1 MATVLA
7 LVLLCAM
14 GRPSLASAGPQ
25 AGGRDAS
32 IEPRPVILATR
43 DGGTVHGDLYGSGR
57 RGLVLAHGGRLT
69 KGSWAKQV
77 PELLGAGFRVLAIDF
92 RGFGE
97 SRAGEPADPAH
108 HFDVL
113 AAVHYLRKEG
123 ATTVAVVGGSFGG
136 VAAAAAA
143 VAEPGS
149 IDRLVLLGATP
160 EPPDEKLVTRKL
172 YIATRDDANAAGLRL
187 PGLQTHFA
195 KAPEPK
201 ELIVLPGSAHAQFM
215 FDSDLAPRVMR
226 EILRFLTAP

>member
-1 MATVLA
+1 MRA

-14 GRPSLASAGPQ
+14 GFAYLAPTGPQ
-25 AGGRDAS
+25 AGVRSSSG
-32 IEPRPVILATR
+32 EPRPVRLTTR
-43 DGGTVHGDLYGSGR
+43 DGGAVHGDLYGSGP
-57 RGLVLAHGGRLT
+57 RGLVLAHGGRFT
-69 KGSWAKQV
+69 RGSWAKQV
-77 PELLGAGFRVLAIDF
+77 PEMLGAGYRVLAIDF

-97 SRAGEPADPAH
+97 SRAEVRAEPAH

-123 ATTVAVVGGSFGG
+123 ATTVAVIGASFGG

-143 VAEPGS
+143 VEEPGS

-187 PGLQTHFA
+187 PGLQAHFA
-195 KAPEPK
+195 RAPEPK
-201 ELIVLPGSAHAQFM
+201 ELIVLPGSAHGQFM

-226 EILRFLTAP
+226 EILRFLAAP

>member
-1 MATVLA
+1 MHTF
-7 LVLLCAM
+7 VLLCAL
-14 GRPSLASAGPQ
+14 GLPYLAPAGLQ
-25 AGGRDAS
+25 AGDGSSS
-32 IEPRPVILATR
+32 IEPRPVRLKTR
-43 DGGTVHGDLYGSGR
+43 DGGTVHGDLYGSGT
-57 RGLVLAHGGRLT
+57 RGLVLAHGGRFT

-97 SRAGEPADPAH
+97 SRADAPAQPAH
-108 HFDVL
+108 HLDVL

-123 ATTVAVVGGSFGG
+123 ATTVAVIGGSFGG

-143 VAEPGS
+143 VEEPGS
-149 IDRLVLLGATP
+149 VDRLVMLGATP
-160 EPPDEKLVTRKL
+160 EPPHEKLVARKL
-172 YIATRDDANAAGLRL
+172 YIATRDDGNAAGLRL
-187 PGLQTHFA
+187 PGLQAHFA

-226 EILRFLTAP
+226 EILRFLGAP